1 MIFSLFSELGYS
13 PEEFKRIHLQINS
26 TTSDK
31 NEPNGTKA
39 MKFETARIRVFIRRF
54 RSRSLPILA
63 NIYGRELPFFIN
75 ISSQGSEFR
84 SPCLRELLKIIILIN
99 QHAQIRTS
107 QPLVNKYLLLMIAL
121 IQGLNQ
127 YSVAF
132 FETKLIHLIAR
143 CNI

>member
-13 PEEFKRIHLQINS
+13 PEEFRRIHLQTNS

-39 MKFETARIRVFIRRF
+39 MKFETARIRVFGRF

-63 NIYGRELPFFIN
+63 NIYGRELQFFIN

-84 SPCLRELLKIIILIN
+84 SPCLRELLKIIILTN
-99 QHAQIRTS
+99 KD
-107 QPLVNKYLLLMIAL
+107 PNLVAL
-121 IQGLNQ
+121 D
-127 YSVAF
+127 
-132 FETKLIHLIAR
+132 
-143 CNI
+143 

>member
-13 PEEFKRIHLQINS
+13 PEEFKRIHLQTNS

-84 SPCLRELLKIIILIN
+84 SPCLRELLKIIILTN
-99 QHAQIRTS
+99 KD
-107 QPLVNKYLLLMIAL
+107 PKLVAL
-121 IQGLNQ
+121 
-127 YSVAF
+127 
-132 FETKLIHLIAR
+132 E
-143 CNI
+143 